1 MSRGLLRKGALAPTE
16 PVDPAQDLREFLDRI
31 AQPVALLTRGGTI
44 RQANAAFASL
54 FGRAPETIVGT
65 VLDELIP
72 DQLPPTV
79 ASLEPGRAP
88 PPADPAVTLSIRLP
102 REPDRPLPGHL
113 VRWPTSGD
121 PLFGLVLTSPVPI
134 PAADPDSHLNH
145 RIEMERV
152 VCAISSELMKAGPG
166 SFDTRILN
174 ALGELGTGAGVD
186 QANIHLFSDDGTA
199 IARTFRWSGSATPPR
214 RSGSTGLHLAGFPW
228 SMEAYRRGEP
238 LLIPSLTAIPR
249 EGEAERRLWEA
260 TGLKSKAVLPLMAD
274 GRLLGT
280 IGFDSFRREK
290 HWTTEDLRL
299 LRLTAEL
306 FALAFIRWEALEA
319 ADRSSARYR
328 TLARNFPD
336 GVVLLYNRRMKVVL
350 ADGRDLER
358 MGLPPGLRE
367 LAGEADRGKPP
378 PADACHVMD
387 ALPQPVFDRLVPYFR
402 GALQGET
409 HLVEIPFRQDSY
421 EVHLL
426 PVRGGNEEI
435 IGGMAVFQR
444 ITSRKKTEEN
454 LRHATHLLITLIEHL
469 SSGILVEDGQHVIQF
484 LNQRFR
490 EMFPTDGRL
499 VHLPFAAPEKPRTP
513 TENVPALANGLPE
526 AWRAVFSEAAAPGS
540 GEFRL
545 DDGRILERDR
555 IPLEVDGEPL
565 GHLWEFRDVTATRRS
580 ERALRDAHER
590 EIRIAGEIHREL
602 LVGRPPGPRPGAE
615 VAVLSRPSMHV
626 DGDLVD
632 FFPDNDH
639 LLDVLVGD
647 VMGKGIPA
655 ALIAAA
661 TRLAFLRARSRLA
674 TVRHGSPPH
683 PETILGF
690 VHTEIAAHL
699 GTLTSFVTLV
709 FARLDMQAR
718 LLFVVNCGH
727 PPVLLLK
734 GETGEVVSLASGNP
748 ALGIGQRPYFQGV
761 TCPYAPGDLLVFL
774 SDGVTEAR
782 RADGQMFGLP
792 RVIAEI
798 QRRWKESA
806 QMMVDGLASAV
817 EAFLEGEPLQDD
829 CTCVILRLSDLKHP

>member
-1 MSRGLLRKGALAPTE
+1 M
-16 PVDPAQDLREFLDRI
+16 DPSVDLRGFLDRLT
-31 AQPVALLTRGGTI
+31 QPVALLTRGHTV
-44 RQANAAFASL
+44 RQANPAFASL
-54 FGRAPETIVGT
+54 FGRTPEALVGT
-65 VLDELIP
+65 VLDDL
-72 DQLPPTV
+72 LPNQSPSSQGTPTTAGGISPSE
-79 ASLEPGRAP
+79 ASVL
-88 PPADPAVTLSIRLP
+88 LSIRPLG
-102 REPDRPLPGHL
+102 EPTRFFPGHL

-121 PLFGLVLTSPVPI
+121 PLFGLVLTSPP
-134 PAADPDSHLNH
+134 PAPTPTTDPDNHLHH
-145 RIEMERV
+145 RLEMERV

-238 LLIPSLTAIPR
+238 LLIPSLTTIPR

-260 TGLKSKAVLPLMAD
+260 TGLKSKAVLPLMAN

-280 IGFDSFRREK
+280 IGFDSFRMEK

-336 GVVLLYNRRMKVVL
+336 GLVLLYNRRMKVVL

-358 MGLPPGLRE
+358 MGLPSGLRQ
-367 LAGEADRGKPP
+367 LAGEADRGNTQ
-378 PADACHVMD
+378 PADPCLVMD
-387 ALPQPVFDRLVPYFR
+387 ALPQPVFDRLVPYLR
-402 GALQGET
+402 AALQGET
-409 HLVEIPFRQDSY
+409 HLVEIPFRQDFY

-444 ITSRKKTEEN
+444 ITARKKTEEN

-490 EMFPTDGRL
+490 EMFPTDERL
-499 VHLPFAAPEKPRTP
+499 VHLPFAAPAPPLIPME
-513 TENVPALANGLPE
+513 PAPPPANALPE
-526 AWRAVFSEAAAPGS
+526 AWRALFTETATTTGT

-545 DDGRILERDR
+545 DDGRIMERDR
-555 IPLEVDGEPL
+555 IPLEVDGESL
-565 GHLWEFRDVTATRRS
+565 GHLWEFRDVTAARMA
-580 ERALRDAHER
+580 ERAVREAHER
-590 EIRIAGEIHREL
+590 EILIAGEIHREL

-734 GETGEVVSLASGNP
+734 GETGEVISLASGNP
-748 ALGIGQRPYFQGV
+748 ALGIGQRPYFQGI
-761 TCPYAPGDLLVFL
+761 TCPYVPGDLLVFL

-798 QRRWKESA
+798 QRRWQEPV
-806 QMMVDGLASAV
+806 QLMVDGLAAAV